1 MKLKRRWTF
10 VCFRFYVLCKSPKS
24 LATKSIIG
32 YNYNVCVI
40 EMGEISKHS
49 SIAKRKFYI
58 AINAGERYPL
68 LKMPQSYTN
77 YFTDALSFDD
87 LLDAYI

>member
-1 MKLKRRWTF
+1 
-10 VCFRFYVLCKSPKS
+10 
-24 LATKSIIG
+24 
-32 YNYNVCVI
+32 
-40 EMGEISKHS
+40 MGEISKHS